1 MKNKTIL
8 NLLIAAFALTSC
20 SKESPELLPCMCDGT
35 ESTLGIFDCMCE
47 PMKKKPVRRISY
59 IKDERP
65 MQTLI
70 IDDEQRD
77 AYLTCISAVTV
88 LPRLNSNLLTSALKK
103 AVNTMS
109 LTPNSEITGS
119 AFSAAA
125 AKAKTFSLTKDAQC
139 RRICTSLT
147 SSLSR

>member
-77 AYLTCISAVTV
+77 AYLYLHQRRDSFAPVKLEFVDFRI
-88 LPRLNSNLLTSALKK
+88 KK
-103 AVNTMS
+103 
-109 LTPNSEITGS
+109 GR
-119 AFSAAA
+119 
-125 AKAKTFSLTKDAQC
+125 K
-139 RRICTSLT
+139 
-147 SSLSR
+147 